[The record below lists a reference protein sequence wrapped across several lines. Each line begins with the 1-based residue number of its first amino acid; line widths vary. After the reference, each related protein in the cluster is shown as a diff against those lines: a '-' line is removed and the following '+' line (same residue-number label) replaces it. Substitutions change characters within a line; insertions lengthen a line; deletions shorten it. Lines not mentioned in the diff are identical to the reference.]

1 MRHLF
6 ATRNLKMEMG
16 IWVVLATVAT
26 VIASVGGGVWRITNA
41 LQTNAREL
49 REEIRLSNARNDA
62 RIDGSDARIDGA
74 IKLVNENAVAIA
86 ELRGMLAGHIG
97 NQPPQ
102 R

>member
-1 MRHLF
+1 
-6 ATRNLKMEMG
+6 MEMG

-49 REEIRLSNARNDA
+49 REEIRLSNVRNDA

>member
-1 MRHLF
+1 
-6 ATRNLKMEMG
+6 MEMG
-16 IWVVLATVAT
+16 IWVVLATVAA
-26 VIASVGGGVWRITNA
+26 VVASVGGGVWRITNA

-49 REEIRLSNARNDA
+49 REEIRLSNVRN
-62 RIDGSDARIDGA
+62 DARIDGA